1 VGHFPDGTSTLI
13 LAHLAQRVDLKNFAF
28 YNYGKLK
35 NSKVYGRSTPP
46 NYNLSAITSKN
57 IILISGVNDFLADPT
72 DMDKLRSQL
81 KGI

>member
-28 YNYGKLK
+28 YDYGILK
-35 NSKVYGRSTPP
+35 NAKIYGQSMPP

-57 IILISGVNDFLADPT
+57 IILISGVNDFLAEPT
-72 DMDKLRSQL
+72 DVDILRSQL